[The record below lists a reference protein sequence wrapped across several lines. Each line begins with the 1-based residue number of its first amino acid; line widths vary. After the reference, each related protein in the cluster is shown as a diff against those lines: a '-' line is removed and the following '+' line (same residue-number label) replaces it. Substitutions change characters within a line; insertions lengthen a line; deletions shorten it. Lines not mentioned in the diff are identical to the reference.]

1 MGYRL
6 PLELL
11 LCGGVFLFYRYIRT
25 ITRDDGREAFA
36 NARHVMRIEQML
48 GIFNEPHVQG
58 VFLAQPGRHPRPEP
72 VLRHRPLH
80 CHGIGFLAWAYV
92 RHNRIYSAIRNVFLT
107 VTGAALVIHVLV
119 PLAPPRMFP
128 GNGFVD
134 TLRLYGPRIY
144 TTDLSQSVAN
154 QFAAVPSLHFGW
166 AVLVAGGVIAIKR
179 NKWSLLTILHPVIT
193 LLAIVATGNHYW
205 FDAMVAMALIML
217 AVIGLL
223 AYQRRQTIRVR
234 AAAAVRFIRLARV

>member
-58 VFLAQPGRHPRPEP
+58 VFLRSQAVIH
-72 VLRHRPLH
+72 VLNRYYVIVHFTATV
-80 CHGIGFLAWAYV
+80 GFLAWAYV